1 MTTNERIS
9 KDNEKLKKL
18 IPEGANYNPVEIFPE
33 YYLIQVEKY
42 QNIVSRAIDEWI
54 YWFKNEQVKEDSKS
68 KNIEKVKD
76 KLSLL
81 KMTKEE
87 REAYIKYLVKLASE
101 KDILETAHAD
111 GRKEAYKELLPQ
123 IKEAKQ
129 KAEQARQ
136 KAEQERREKELARQR
151 EEEAKQREKEAM
163 QKLARKMKKYG
174 ESIDEIIKET
184 GLTRE
189 EIEKL

>member
-1 MTTNERIS
+1 
-9 KDNEKLKKL
+9 
-18 IPEGANYNPVEIFPE
+18 
-33 YYLIQVEKY
+33 LIQVEKY

-76 KLSLL
+76 RLSVL
-81 KMTKEE
+81 KMSKEE
-87 REAYIKYLVKLASE
+87 REAYIKYLEKLASE

-123 IKEAKQ
+123 IKEA
-129 KAEQARQ
+129 RQ
-136 KAEQERREKELARQR
+136 KAEQERREKELARQKAEQER
-151 EEEAKQREKEAM
+151 REKELTR
-163 QKLARKMKKYG
+163 QKLLETAKLLK
-174 ESIDEIIKET
+174 ELNIDIQTIIKKT